1 MLRFPFEE
9 FDENHILTFLEQGLL
24 DEHIEELLMRW
35 NLFLPKVQ
43 FALIDYI
50 RERLKDSFSPRLL
63 VKHLKIKSIE
73 DADQIVKGKGK
84 DFRSNRRR

>member
-1 MLRFPFEE
+1 MLRFRFEE
-9 FDENHILTFLEQGLL
+9 FDENHILTFLEHGLL

-35 NLFLPKVQ
+35 NLFSPKVQ
-43 FALIDYI
+43 FTLINYI

-63 VKHLKIKSIE
+63 VKHLKIKPIE

-84 DFRSNRRR
+84 FLK